1 MHNSSMDDIAI
12 PICASAVLEEGGK
25 GIRFPVTAGGD
36 DGSGFVIRYDGNVF
50 GYLNRCAHVPIELDW
65 NEGEFFE
72 SSGLY
77 LMCSTHGALYTPDS
91 GRCAGGPCRGGRLR
105 PIAVFEQDDQV
116 FWRPDDYIRPAR
128 A

>member
-1 MHNSSMDDIAI
+1 MHNRIRDGVVI
-12 PICASAVLEEGGK
+12 PICSSSALEDGGK
-25 GIRFPVTAGGD
+25 GVRFPVTAGGED
-36 DGSGFVIRYDGNVF
+36 SAGFVVRYGNAVY

-65 NEGEFFE
+65 SEGDFFE

-77 LMCSTHGALYTPDS
+77 LMCSTHGALYTPES

-105 PIAVFEQDDQV
+105 VISVFESEGRV
-116 FWRPDDYIRPAR
+116 FWQPDDYITPAR

>member
-1 MHNSSMDDIAI
+1 MDDIAI
-12 PICASAVLEEGGK
+12 PVCESGQLEEGGK

-36 DGSGFVIRYDGNVF
+36 DSTGFVVRFEGIVR

-77 LMCSTHGALYTPDS
+77 LMCSTHGALYTPED

-105 PIAVFEQDDQV
+105 PITVFERGGQV
-116 FWRPDDYIRPAR
+116 FWEPDDYVRPAR